1 MSVIATEAPEFQQ
14 WNQEPFYIPEHEILT
29 LCSTI
34 CSTLC
39 RRLHVRRIL
48 RAMARKAESGM
59 RAKWGQNEGKLI
71 SIGWPMYCVY
81 AGPVI
86 RLEEEYR
93 GIELKYR
100 QNKNTII
107 SFQCSIR
114 IWKNEDVCNYIVQY
128 IQNMLI
134 WSKIRNYISQHNI

>member
-1 MSVIATEAPEFQQ
+1 
-14 WNQEPFYIPEHEILT
+14 
-29 LCSTI
+29 
-34 CSTLC
+34 
-39 RRLHVRRIL
+39 
-48 RAMARKAESGM
+48 
-59 RAKWGQNEGKLI
+59 
-71 SIGWPMYCVY
+71 MYCVY

-128 IQNMLI
+128 IQNMLSEVYQDSYR
-134 WSKIRNYISQHNI
+134 WEPRRGQLTVRRVMPAPA